1 MSHDTEEVDD
11 QLYKDTLIDVF
22 GEENVWTTQE
32 LTQQFDVESFLAPYC
47 FATRKSDGVK
57 GMFEFNH
64 SPRFYFNFKPN
75 SIEYRN
81 Q

>member
-47 FATRKSDGVK
+47 FVTRKSDGVK
-57 GMFEFNH
+57 GMLEFNH

-75 SIEYRN
+75 K
-81 Q
+81 